1 MKKKTISILS
11 AFMSL
16 LMLCSLCLGLA
27 GCAVSVKASD
37 LMAGIE
43 SKNTAEPGPVS
54 AGEAD
59 IDVWLEE
66 CDTMLYL
73 DCVSVS
79 VSVE

>member
-1 MKKKTISILS
+1 MLDIQWGAWSEDGLSRELIL
-11 AFMSL
+11 
-16 LMLCSLCLGLA
+16 
-27 GCAVSVKASD
+27 
-37 LMAGIE
+37 
-43 SKNTAEPGPVS
+43 TAVS